1 MIQDFLTCPKAFY
14 NRHILGKIELD
25 RSSAL
30 EFGTALHL
38 GIRTILNGED
48 GIEPFLMYWN
58 SLKDVRMTYYEHSWA
73 NLKELAVDSFLP
85 NFKSRHAKK
94 FDTIKQEI
102 KMSIPFLGIH
112 TLTGTTDYYGLY
124 ESIPTVADW
133 KTSSKSYRKNKI
145 EVNLQLYIYAKLVKE
160 TAGYLPKQIMY
171 KVFNKKDGS
180 INTLKKELTE
190 KDINDTFVLV
200 ENAAKS
206 MLRVIETKELYHGA
220 ECYCSSTK

>member
-1 MIQDFLTCPKAFY
+1 M
-14 NRHILGKIELD
+14 
-25 RSSAL
+25 
-30 EFGTALHL
+30 HL

-48 GIEPFLMYWN
+48 GVEPFLMYWN

-73 NLKELAVDSFLP
+73 NLKELAADSFLP

-94 FDTIKQEI
+94 FSNHNQEI
-102 KMSIPFLGIH
+102 EMTIPFLTNELEVDGFATRPSTKKHFIK
-112 TLTGTTDYYGLY
+112 GTTDFFGMY
-124 ESIPTVADW
+124 EDTPTVADW
-133 KTSSKSYRKNKI
+133 KTSSKPYRKNKI

-160 TAGYLPKQIMY
+160 TQGIIPKQIMY

-190 KDINDTFVLV
+190 KDIDDTFVLV

-220 ECYCSSTK
+220 ECYCPTTK

>member
-14 NRHILGKIELD
+14 DRHVLGKLQLD
-25 RSSAL
+25 KSSAL

-38 GIRTILNGED
+38 GIRMILYGED
-48 GIEPFLMYWN
+48 GIEPFLLYWD
-58 SLKDVRMTYYEHSWA
+58 SLKDTKMTYYEHSWK
-73 NLKELAVDSFLP
+73 NLRELAVDSFLP

-94 FDTIKQEI
+94 FSQHNQEI
-102 KMSIPFLGIH
+102 EMTIPFLGTHSIK
-112 TLTGTTDYYGLY
+112 GTTDFFGLY
-124 ESIPTVADW
+124 EGVPTVADW
-133 KTSSKSYRKNKI
+133 KTSSKAYRKNKT

-160 TAGYLPKQIMY
+160 TQRILPKQIMY

-190 KDINDTFVLV
+190 KDINDTFILV

-206 MLRVIETKELYHGA
+206 MLRVIETKELYHGPD
-220 ECYCSSTK
+220 CYCERV